1 MKPILQRTQ
10 WTQVIVALMFC
21 GASVAYL
28 AIRFSGVQSL
38 SDTSAIVEL
47 AGVLFTL
54 FLLCA
59 VAFMKCSVDL
69 KSAEVVTDSL
79 IDGLKDV
86 ERQHAALVSLAQ
98 SNAITRG
105 DIGAAAREVTEMIGE
120 TVAADRVSAW
130 VTNKDGTGI
139 DCLDLYQ
146 RKGKSHV
153 TRDEISF
160 EEYQVFFDWLDS
172 QRIIMIDDTDDEE
185 RVEVMRKRF
194 LDPLKIRSI
203 INVPMRINGKIVGYI
218 FVSAVGQP
226 RSWRVHEVDF
236 VAAVGDQLA
245 QCIANDNTLRK
256 IGSLNKVMLATSAAT
271 GQEFFD
277 LLVCQL
283 CSVLEVRYSM
293 VSKWS
298 KETQENMRS
307 LALSDSGVIAP
318 PLEYSLACTPC
329 EGVIRDGFVEVSEN
343 LAQLYPDDEIAQNLQ
358 VESYLGVPLL
368 GSSGKKIGILN
379 VFHTAKIPRPDIA
392 KMLLEIL
399 AVRASM
405 ELERIDTLAEL
416 NSNRALLSATLNSTA
431 DGLLVV
437 DRIGAVMMTN
447 NRFAELW
454 QLPQALIDAGDDDKL
469 LEHVLDQLVDPE
481 SFLQKVRDLYGSD
494 KEDFDTLHF
503 KDGRTFERF
512 SCPLILDDD
521 TAGRVWSF
529 RDITVKERAVA
540 SLQESED
547 RYHGIFNCAT
557 DSFILLNQ
565 DGDVVEVNR
574 TACELH
580 GFSEDEFLRLPPE
593 KFVHRDSLALFGEFI
608 KKLTAGESYQY
619 VAQDLHKDGS
629 IIDVEIT
636 GAPISIGGEP
646 HFLCVERDIT
656 ERKRRERKERQM
668 EKKLE
673 RAERMQSIGVLA
685 GGVAH
690 DLNNI
695 LGPLVAYP
703 ELLLMKLPADSPLR
717 ERIELIGES
726 ARHAADVIQDL
737 LTLARRGRV
746 ELQPGDVNGVVTETL
761 RSTNFV
767 ALERKHSGVEVM
779 LDLAP
784 DLPKVDISK
793 AHLSKAIFNLCA
805 NSFDSMSNW
814 SNSATLKVTTT
825 KVYLERLESGYES
838 LKPGEYIEVKVCDTG
853 PEISAERLAKLFEPY
868 HNKESFA
875 NSASGLGLALV
886 YGIVKDHGGYY
897 DVISRQGTGN
907 EYILYLPVV
916 AQSSQREYRKPSS
929 FHGSE
934 SVLVVDDDDNQRTL
948 ACELLES
955 LGYQVCSVPDGW
967 SGVEALKSQPVDIV
981 VLDMII
987 EDDLDGLDTYK
998 EMLKVNP
1005 HQKAVIVT
1013 GFAATERVD
1022 EAQRLG
1028 AGAYVKKPYTRDAI
1042 GKAVRRTLD
1051 RSIKTASA

>member
-1 MKPILQRTQ
+1 MLQKSRLAP
-10 WTQVIVALMFC
+10 VIVVLMFS
-21 GASVAYL
+21 GATVAYL
-28 AIRFSGVQSL
+28 AIRFSDGRPF
-38 SDTSAIVEL
+38 SDASTIVEL
-47 AGVLFTL
+47 AGALFSL

-59 VAFMKCSVDL
+59 IAFVKCSADL
-69 KSAEVVTDSL
+69 RRAEDSADSL

-98 SNAITRG
+98 SAAIGKG
-105 DIGAAAREVTEMIGE
+105 DIAAAAKEVTEMIGE
-120 TVAADRVSAW
+120 TMSADRVSAW
-130 VTNKDGTGI
+130 LRNKDGTGI
-139 DCLDLYQ
+139 NCLDLYQ
-146 RKGKSHV
+146 IKGKSHIV
-153 TRDEISF
+153 RKCILF
-160 EEYQVFFDWLDS
+160 EEFQEFFDWLNS
-172 QRIIMIDDTDDEE
+172 SRIVRIDDTDNETRVDTMRE
-185 RVEVMRKRF
+185 RF
-194 LDPLKIRSI
+194 INPLKIRSI
-203 INVPMRINGKIVGYI
+203 INVPMRINGEVVGYI
-218 FVSAVGQP
+218 FVSAVRKP
-226 RSWRVHEVDF
+226 RFWKVHELDF

-245 QCIANDNTLRK
+245 HCIANDNTLRK
-256 IGSLNKVMLATSAAT
+256 IGALNKVMLATSAAT

-298 KETQENMRS
+298 QETEENMRS
-307 LALSDSGVIAP
+307 LALADSGVIAP
-318 PLEYSLACTPC
+318 PVEYSLASTPC
-329 EGVIRDGFVEVSEN
+329 AEVVENGFLEITEN
-343 LAQLYPDDEIAQNLQ
+343 LAQLYPDDEIAQDLQ
-358 VESYLGVPLL
+358 VASYLGVPLL
-368 GSSGKKIGILN
+368 DSAGKKIGILN
-379 VFHTAKIPRPDIA
+379 VFHTAKIPRPDTA

-416 NSNRALLSATLNSTA
+416 NANRALLSATLNSTA

-437 DRIGAVMMTN
+437 DKAGAVMMTN
-447 NRFAELW
+447 KRFAELW

-469 LEHVLDQLVDPE
+469 LAYSLDKLVDPD
-481 SFLQKVRDLYGSD
+481 SFVQKVRELYDSD
-494 KEDFDTLHF
+494 RVDFDVVLF
-503 KDGRTFERF
+503 KDGRMLERY
-512 SCPLILDDD
+512 SCPLMLDGGC
-521 TAGRVWSF
+521 AGRVWSF

-547 RYHGIFNCAT
+547 RYHGIFNCTT
-557 DSFILLNQ
+557 DSLILFNP

-593 KFVHRDSLALFGEFI
+593 KFVHKDSLASFNEFI
-608 KKLTAGESYQY
+608 EKLATGESYQC

-656 ERKRRERKERQM
+656 ERKQRERKERQM
-668 EKKLE
+668 KEKLE
-673 RAERMQSIGVLA
+673 RAERMQSIGALA

-703 ELLLMKLPADSPLR
+703 ELLLMKLPEDSPFR
-717 ERIELIGES
+717 ERIELIGKS

-746 ELQPGDVNGVVTETL
+746 ELQPGNASDVVSEAL
-761 RSTNFV
+761 RSSNFV
-767 ALERKHSGVEVM
+767 DLERKHPAVEIV
-779 LDLAP
+779 LDLAS
-784 DLPKVDISK
+784 DLPLVDISK

-805 NSFDSMSNW
+805 NAFDSMSKE
-814 SNSATLKVTTT
+814 SSGGTLKVTTR
-825 KVYLERLESGYES
+825 KVYLERLESGYEA

-853 PEISAERLAKLFEPY
+853 PEISDERLAKLFEPY
-868 HNKESFA
+868 YNKENFA
-875 NSASGLGLALV
+875 NSASGLGLAIV

-897 DVISRQGTGN
+897 DVVSRPGVGN

-916 AQSSQREYRKPSS
+916 AQSAQTEFLKPSS
-929 FHGSE
+929 FRGSE
-934 SVLVVDDDDNQRTL
+934 TVLVVDDDDGQRTL
-948 ACELLES
+948 ACALLES
-955 LGYQVCSVPDGW
+955 LGYHVCSVPDGW
-967 SGVEALKSQPVDIV
+967 SGIEALKSQPIDIV

-987 EDDLDGLDTYK
+987 DDDMDGLDTYR

-1005 HQKAVIVT
+1005 QQKAVIVT

-1042 GKAVRRTLD
+1042 GKAVRETLD
-1051 RSIKTASA
+1051 KSAKTAHV